1 MTYTINIQAADPK
14 EFIFGTGF
22 FGETFS
28 SKDELKAI
36 FKKYVPKKNIVVK
49 LTFSSAETTAKIKDF
64 GDRLAAEGKD
74 INLFALA
81 AIAQKD
87 EFNDIAI
94 YYVPCGWKD
103 DKGTFKFI
111 LERKDEVI
119 PQYDKKLCAILSDL
133 GMKFDIN

>member
-1 MTYTINIQAADPK
+1 MAYTINIQAADLK

-28 SKDELKAI
+28 SKDEFKAI
-36 FKKYVPKKNIVVK
+36 FRKYVPKKNIVVK

-64 GDRLAAEGKD
+64 GDKLAAEGKD

-81 AIAQKD
+81 AIARKD
-87 EFNDIAI
+87 KFNDIAI

-103 DKGTFKFI
+103 DKGTFKFV
-111 LERKDEVI
+111 LERKDEVL
-119 PQYDKKLCAILSDL
+119 PQYDKKLFAILSDL
-133 GMKFDIN
+133 GIEL